1 MIAALQTAERVAR
14 ELSKPQG
21 CMVERFWIMD
31 AAGLYYAGDDEFT
44 YEPDNAIQFRD
55 ECEAE
60 EVSAEHPGTTVER
73 FERWSRFPDLVVDVK
88 ARALSEALNYVQHWR
103 RDRDVNLAPTLES
116 LNHVEDVLR
125 NAIASVA

>member
-1 MIAALQTAERVAR
+1 MQTEADRIAGALNQQ
-14 ELSKPQG
+14 QG

-44 YEPDNAIQFRD
+44 YEPDSAIQFRD
-55 ECEAE
+55 ECEAA
-60 EVSAEHPGTTVER
+60 EVSAAYPGTTVER

-116 LNHVEDVLR
+116 LNHVEAVLR
-125 NAIASVA
+125 NAIANAA